1 MRLGAL
7 HTFERVP
14 AADALNAR
22 GNATAAAGTTLC
34 AKSVRLPAAGEKST
48 RRGWGNAKDVGQDV
62 GIDGVVAAGF
72 VEGQEAP
79 VVGRQESVQRLVA
92 LLGSGQRIE
101 VLPGVEVGPRPLVG
115 HVRRSLRRL
124 ENEIRRELANGD
136 REIRRTSRETS
147 TSTPVRFRWRK
158 PCSVL
163 LRLDPSSSILRFFEG
178 RSGGSKVSTGASGGS
193 GAGLASLAFRR
204 VALRL
209 AVGVGIAPPPDS
221 PSLTSTALRLPA
233 GTGGGDCWV
242 ETGQEEIKVGVEN
255 KKGGSYL
262 ALRQYHNHVFRGGGL
277 GRLPRSRRLASGRR
291 RTTTAR

>member
-1 MRLGAL
+1 MLADGRTMRLGAL

-34 AKSVRLPAAGEKST
+34 AKSVRLLAAGEKST

-147 TSTPVRFRWRK
+147 TSTPVRFR
-158 PCSVL
+158 
-163 LRLDPSSSILRFFEG
+163 
-178 RSGGSKVSTGASGGS
+178 
-193 GAGLASLAFRR
+193 
-204 VALRL
+204 
-209 AVGVGIAPPPDS
+209 
-221 PSLTSTALRLPA
+221 
-233 GTGGGDCWV
+233 
-242 ETGQEEIKVGVEN
+242 
-255 KKGGSYL
+255 
-262 ALRQYHNHVFRGGGL
+262 
-277 GRLPRSRRLASGRR
+277 
-291 RTTTAR
+291 